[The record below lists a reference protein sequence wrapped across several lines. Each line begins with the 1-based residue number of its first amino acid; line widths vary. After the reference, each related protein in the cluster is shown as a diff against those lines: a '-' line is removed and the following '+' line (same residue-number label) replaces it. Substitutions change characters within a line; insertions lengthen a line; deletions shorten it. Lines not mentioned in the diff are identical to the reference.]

1 MLWTEEEYKAF
12 ANVFNGMVNEWHSEE
27 QDTDIKMSE
36 FDFILETG
44 DVSQNGRRRN
54 EYFGWLDALQGYN
67 KYKPLMTTMG

>member
-1 MLWTEEEYKAF
+1 MWTDEEYRAF

-44 DVSQNGRRRN
+44 DVSQNGSN
-54 EYFGWLDALQGYN
+54 SL
-67 KYKPLMTTMG
+67 PI